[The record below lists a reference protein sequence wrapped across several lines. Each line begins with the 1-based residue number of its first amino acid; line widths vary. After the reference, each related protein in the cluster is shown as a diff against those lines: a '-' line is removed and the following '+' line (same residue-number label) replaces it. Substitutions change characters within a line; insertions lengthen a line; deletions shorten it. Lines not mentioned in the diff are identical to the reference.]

1 MPDRMRVAVICG
13 GTSSE
18 REISLKSGQAML
30 GQFDPGRFLAE
41 LVDLADILARR
52 KWPIEKLV
60 EEFDVAFLALHG
72 QGGEDGRLQGMLE
85 LFEMPY
91 TGSGVLASALAMDK
105 SMAKKV
111 YRDAGLPV
119 AREVVFSAVEAA
131 AVASTEAADRVMAE
145 LGYPVVVKAD
155 SQGSTRGVQLV
166 RDRAAFESAWGDALS
181 FRGGILIEEFV
192 KGREFTVPVL
202 GGSEP
207 QAFPVIE
214 IVPKAAEFFTY
225 EAKYS
230 PGGSEEIVPAR
241 IDAPSARALA
251 DLGLR
256 AHLALGCWG
265 VSRTD
270 IFIREDGQPSLIE
283 TNTLPGMTAASLLP
297 KAVLAAG
304 WTLPQLAASLID
316 WALERA
322 ALAARPEATPA
333 C

>member
-30 GQFDPGRFLAE
+30 GQLDPGRFLAE

-60 EEFDVAFLALHG
+60 EKFDVAFLALHG